1 MTTLH
6 KDQAPDALRTHFE
19 ALASDPSFKL
29 SRSRRGT
36 YVNPAVARDWKWFQ
50 LGASCA
56 QQLAPAT
63 SDWDVRGHL
72 AASLTCWHRLTGKEA
87 DELVSLFQGMRE
99 LAADKTLAYESV
111 LAELVDKIT
120 GADSGDILADAL
132 AASKVLDERAAPA
145 AGAVAGPWWK
155 LVPAVVT
162 NEMWEAYKSP
172 SGKSGDCSF
181 AERYTAMLAAA
192 PTPDAQADSQPAQ
205 CHYSI
210 DADPQGI
217 RAMVADA
224 ITGALAFGAQG
235 ANPPPAGHWL
245 APFWNAARAD
255 HSQADSQPA
264 SPTDYPTLPE
274 PSATGLG
281 DEYEAYDRTGRAM
294 GKAYETILYFKA
306 DQMRAYVDADREAR
320 KQGGV

>member
-1 MTTLH
+1 MVSDAPH
-6 KDQAPDALRTHFE
+6 KGQAPEALRTHFE

-50 LGASCA
+50 LGASRA
-56 QQLAPAT
+56 QQPAPAGAPVWQGKWAWVPVEP
-63 SDWDVRGHL
+63 S
-72 AASLTCWHRLTGKEA
+72 AAMLIAGNHGQTGDFSALKVWHDMLGALERSFDYT
-87 DELVSLFQGMRE
+87 RP
-99 LAADKTLAYESV
+99 
-111 LAELVDKIT
+111 VDPPST
-120 GADSGDILADAL
+120 T
-132 AASKVLDERAAPA
+132 PA
-145 AGAVAGPWWK
+145 AQ
-155 LVPAVVT
+155 T
-162 NEMWEAYKSP
+162 
-172 SGKSGDCSF
+172 
-181 AERYTAMLAAA
+181 
-192 PTPDAQADSQPAQ
+192 DSVPAQ
-205 CHYSI
+205 CPYSI

-224 ITGALAFGAQG
+224 ITGALAFGSQG

-255 HSQADSQPA
+255 RSQADSQPA
-264 SPTDYPTLPE
+264 SPTDYPALPE

-281 DEYEAYDRTGRAM
+281 DEYEAFDRTGRAM

>member
-1 MTTLH
+1 MTIH
-6 KDQAPDALRTHFE
+6 PKAQAPEALRAHFE

-50 LGASCA
+50 LGASRA
-56 QQLAPAT
+56 QQP
-63 SDWDVRGHL
+63 
-72 AASLTCWHRLTGKEA
+72 
-87 DELVSLFQGMRE
+87 
-99 LAADKTLAYESV
+99 
-111 LAELVDKIT
+111 
-120 GADSGDILADAL
+120 
-132 AASKVLDERAAPA
+132 APA
-145 AGAVAGPWWK
+145 AGAVAGQIELSEVARVIKDGDGVWRPCTGCHE
-155 LVPAVVT
+155 L
-162 NEMWEAYKSP
+162 NEGHDTGAYSKVFGCALGNGCSECGGLGAIWDATDYEAM
-172 SGKSGDCSF
+172 
-181 AERYTAMLAAA
+181 AEAMMEAEA
-192 PTPDAQADSQPAQ
+192 PTPATQADIQPAQ
-205 CHYSI
+205 CSYSI

-235 ANPPPAGHWL
+235 SNPPPEGHWL

-255 HSQADSQPA
+255 RSQADNQPA

-281 DEYEAYDRTGRAM
+281 DEYEAFDCTGRAM

-306 DQMRAYVDADREAR
+306 DQMRAYVDADRAAR